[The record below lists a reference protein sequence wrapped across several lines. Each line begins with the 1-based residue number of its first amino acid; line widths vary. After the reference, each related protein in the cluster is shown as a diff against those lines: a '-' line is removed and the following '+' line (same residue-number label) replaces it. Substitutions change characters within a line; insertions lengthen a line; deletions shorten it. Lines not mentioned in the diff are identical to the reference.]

1 MRITMN
7 MQKNET
13 LLTLNDQ
20 QEQINQ
26 LSQEISSGVKLTSPS
41 DDPYAWSQAMNVQQ
55 SLREYNSFLGG
66 INFATGWDQA
76 TESALSQLSDLVS
89 QAKQIAISASSANST
104 SQNAA
109 LASQL
114 DGILQQ
120 AVTLAN
126 SQYGDQYIFGGTST
140 TTAPFSI
147 DDSTGTVNYS
157 GDSNSIKVKTSSS
170 DASSGGS
177 TVVNLT
183 GDQVFSYSSGGSTL
197 NVLQEIWGLKQA
209 IQNGDS
215 ATISS
220 KLTTL
225 DDAFNHINNESTT
238 IGSMLSELTTQQSAI
253 NAFQTN
259 EQSTLSNLQDTDV
272 ASATIKLQQAQTAF
286 QAALQVTS
294 MLGNLN
300 LATYLSGSST
310 A

>member
-41 DDPYAWSQAMNVQQ
+41 DDPSAWSQAMNVQQ

-170 DASSGGS
+170 RRFRRRFNGRKPDRRSS
-177 TVVNLT
+177 VQL
-183 GDQVFSYSSGGSTL
+183 
-197 NVLQEIWGLKQA
+197 
-209 IQNGDS
+209 
-215 ATISS
+215 
-220 KLTTL
+220 
-225 DDAFNHINNESTT
+225 
-238 IGSMLSELTTQQSAI
+238 
-253 NAFQTN
+253 FQRR
-259 EQSTLSNLQDTDV
+259 EHPER
-272 ASATIKLQQAQTAF
+272 
-286 QAALQVTS
+286 AA
-294 MLGNLN
+294 GNL
-300 LATYLSGSST
+300 GP
-310 A
+310 

>member
-41 DDPYAWSQAMNVQQ
+41 DDPSAWSQAMNVQQ

>member
-1 MRITMN
+1 M
-7 MQKNET
+7 
-13 LLTLNDQ
+13 
-20 QEQINQ
+20 
-26 LSQEISSGVKLTSPS
+26 
-41 DDPYAWSQAMNVQQ
+41 
-55 SLREYNSFLGG
+55 
-66 INFATGWDQA
+66 
-76 TESALSQLSDLVS
+76 
-89 QAKQIAISASSANST
+89 
-104 SQNAA
+104 
-109 LASQL
+109 
-114 DGILQQ
+114 
-120 AVTLAN
+120 
-126 SQYGDQYIFGGTST
+126 
-140 TTAPFSI
+140 
-147 DDSTGTVNYS
+147 
-157 GDSNSIKVKTSSS
+157 
-170 DASSGGS
+170 
-177 TVVNLT
+177 
-183 GDQVFSYSSGGSTL
+183 
-197 NVLQEIWGLKQA
+197 LQEIWGLKQA